1 MHQYFKYVIRGHG
14 SINRQGDF
22 IKDLSRT
29 QVSMYKACALRNEAT
44 GQRFDAKCGSNF
56 WRVFLKYVNTS
67 L

>member
-1 MHQYFKYVIRGHG
+1 MHFKYVILGHG
-14 SINRQGDF
+14 TINRYSVF

-29 QVSMYKACALRNEAT
+29 EVSMYKACALRNEAT